1 MPKQRPLS
9 QLFRDLIEAERDQM
23 AQCAAGSASGYEEAQ
38 KRRERLRI
46 SSARPSKP
54 RSTPSAASAPTPPST
69 SCETCEGSRRT

>member
-46 SSARPSKP
+46 EFGE
-54 RSTPSAASAPTPPST
+54 TLEAALNTI
-69 SCETCEGSRRT
+69 GSVGSDAAVYIM